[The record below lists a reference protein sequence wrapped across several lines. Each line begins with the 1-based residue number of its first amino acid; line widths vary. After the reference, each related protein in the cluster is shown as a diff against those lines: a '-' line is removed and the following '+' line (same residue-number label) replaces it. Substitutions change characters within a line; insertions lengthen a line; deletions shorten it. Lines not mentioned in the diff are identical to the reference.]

1 MQIILTFQITFPT
14 IFQAQ
19 MIEILIISKWNRLIF
34 FNQMNVHVLRSTN
47 EPIHRIPKI
56 WKALAEQLSI
66 WLRSNAWI
74 FDAWWFKMRIY
85 SLYPLIVTPF
95 TVITNFVVFICGCM
109 FIWFIFRIYLSIAL
123 SIWWKS
129 WLAHHVGLFT
139 FEKKRKKPNCEK
151 KNEKMWKEK
160 WTERHSTQCE
170 STKMYNIIYQTTK
183 YVEVQPTRNCS
194 MVSKV
199 SFSTSTYTVSAVFT
213 VIYLFIVIEKH
224 RTTVWTLNA
233 SRSIE
238 WKCLENNDTDP
249 VRVKVD
255 KCGQNKVR

>member
-1 MQIILTFQITFPT
+1 MQIILTFQITLPT

-34 FNQMNVHVLRSTN
+34 FNQMYVHVLRSTN

-139 FEKKRKKPNCEK
+139 FEKKGKNQIVKKKTKKCEK
-151 KNEKMWKEK
+151 KNEPKD
-160 WTERHSTQCE
+160 TAHSVNRRKC
-170 STKMYNIIYQTTK
+170 II
-183 YVEVQPTRNCS
+183 
-194 MVSKV
+194 
-199 SFSTSTYTVSAVFT
+199 
-213 VIYLFIVIEKH
+213 
-224 RTTVWTLNA
+224 
-233 SRSIE
+233 
-238 WKCLENNDTDP
+238 
-249 VRVKVD
+249 
-255 KCGQNKVR
+255 